1 MKTFKILLTI
11 LTLFFLTSCYSV
23 RIKVTNGPGPE
34 PIDTETAE
42 VTAGEL
48 VRVLDTVVK
57 VAKTTRENPI
67 NIPDCK
73 SGALHSVQYKSTFGG
88 ILRYLVTF
96 GRHRTVKVKY
106 VCVKKTNIGVIELD

>member
-1 MKTFKILLTI
+1 MKTFKILITI

-34 PIDTETAE
+34 PIDSETAE

-48 VRVLDTVVK
+48 VRELNIVTK
-57 VAKTTRENPI
+57 VPFTKESAI
-67 NIPDCK
+67 NLPDCE
-73 SGALHSVQYKSTFGG
+73 SGGLHSVQYKSTFGD

-96 GRHRTVKVKY
+96 GNNRTVKVKY